1 MKGGKSRPSQIWVEG
16 IIRKRDIRGNVA
28 PEFIEL
34 CMDELQHSGRKPTEL
49 NICYRVLLQK
59 SEFTPRGTHKH

>member
-1 MKGGKSRPSQIWVEG
+1 MALTKIWVEE

-28 PEFIEL
+28 PKFIEL

-49 NICYRVLLQK
+49 NICYGVLVQK
-59 SEFTPRGTHKH
+59 REFTPSETHKH